1 MQAYLNIVKK
11 ILEQGEYKNDRTGTG
26 TLAMAGA
33 MFEHNM
39 DEGFPMLTTKKVPF
53 KVVASEM

>member
-11 ILEQGEYKNDRTGTG
+11 NLEQGEYKNDRTGTG

-39 DEGFPMLTTKKVPF
+39 DEGFPTYSPLKSPV
-53 KVVASEM
+53 